1 MNTRSMQA
9 FASSRIK
16 SETVYLDYPVFV
28 DSLDGSAVVTAT
40 LTACKAS
47 VNDLNSNDIQR
58 LEKAGI
64 IIKQGVTIV
73 IHSAPYEYEPEGIT
87 YSGKNYRPVNWA
99 VTTENGNITVV
110 TTCEEISIPAASI

>member
-9 FASSRIK
+9 FAASRIK

-28 DSLDGSAVVTAT
+28 DSLDGSAVVTPSST
-40 LTACKAS
+40 PCQAS

-58 LEKAGI
+58 LEKVGI

-73 IHSAPYEYEPEGIT
+73 IHSAPYEYEPENIT
-87 YSGKNYRPVNWA
+87 YSGKNYRPVNWS

-110 TTCEEISIPAASI
+110 TTCEEISIPAATV

>member
-1 MNTRSMQA
+1 MNTRSMHA
-9 FASSRIK
+9 FAASRIK
-16 SETVYLDYPVFV
+16 SETVYLNYPTFV
-28 DSLDGSAVVTAT
+28 DSGDGSAVVTASAT
-40 LTACKAS
+40 PCQAS

-73 IHSAPYEYEPEGIT
+73 IHSAPYDYEPEGIT
-87 YSGKNYRPVNWA
+87 YGDKSYRPVNWA
-99 VTTENGNITVV
+99 VTTENENITVV

>member
-9 FASSRIK
+9 FAASRIK
-16 SETVYLDYPVFV
+16 TDTVYLNYPVFV
-28 DSLDGSAVVTAT
+28 DSGDGSSVVTPSST
-40 LTACKAS
+40 PCQAS

-73 IHSAPYEYEPEGIT
+73 IHSAPYDYEPEGIT

-110 TTCEEISIPAASI
+110 TTCEEVSIPAATV

>member
-16 SETVYLDYPVFV
+16 TDTVYLNYPVFV
-28 DSLDGSAVVTAT
+28 DSLDGSAVVTASST
-40 LTACKAS
+40 PCQAS

-58 LEKAGI
+58 LEKTGI

-73 IHSAPYEYEPEGIT
+73 LHSAPYSHEPENIV

-110 TTCEEISIPAASI
+110 TTCEEVSIPAATV

>member
-9 FASSRIK
+9 FAASRIK
-16 SETVYLDYPVFV
+16 TDTVYLNYPVFV
-28 DSLDGSAVVTAT
+28 DSGDGSSVVTPSST
-40 LTACKAS
+40 PCQAS

-73 IHSAPYEYEPEGIT
+73 LHSAPYSHEPENVI
-87 YSGKNYRPVNWA
+87 YNDKNYRPVNWA

-110 TTCEEISIPAASI
+110 TTCEEISIPAATS

>member
-1 MNTRSMQA
+1 MQTRNMQA
-9 FASSRIK
+9 FAASRIK
-16 SETVYLDYPVFV
+16 TDTVYLNYPTYS
-28 DSLDGSAVVTAT
+28 DSGDGSAVVTAT

-73 IHSAPYEYEPEGIT
+73 IHSAPSADEPENIT

-99 VTTENGNITVV
+99 VSEENDNITVDLSL
-110 TTCEEISIPAASI
+110 ISSFFFIRLP

>member
-1 MNTRSMQA
+1 MNTRSMHA
-9 FASSRIK
+9 FAASRIK
-16 SETVYLDYPVFV
+16 SETVYLNYPTFV
-28 DSLDGSAVVTAT
+28 DSGDGSAVVTTTSTPCA
-40 LTACKAS
+40 AS

-73 IHSAPYEYEPEGIT
+73 IHSAPSADEPEGII

-99 VTTENGNITVV
+99 VTQENDNITVV
-110 TTCEEISIPAASI
+110 TNCEEISIPAAT

>member
-28 DSLDGSAVVTAT
+28 DSLDGSAVVTASST
-40 LTACKAS
+40 PCQAS

-73 IHSAPYEYEPEGIT
+73 LHSAPYSHEPENIV

-110 TTCEEISIPAASI
+110 TTCEEVSIPAATA

>member
-16 SETVYLDYPVFV
+16 TDTVYLNYPVFV
-28 DSLDGSAVVTAT
+28 DSLDGSAVVTASST
-40 LTACKAS
+40 PCQAS

-73 IHSAPYEYEPEGIT
+73 LHSAPYSHEPENIV

-110 TTCEEISIPAASI
+110 TTCEEVSIPAATV

>member
-9 FASSRIK
+9 FAASRIK
-16 SETVYLDYPVFV
+16 TDTVYLNYPVFV
-28 DSLDGSAVVTAT
+28 DSGDGSAVVTPSST
-40 LTACKAS
+40 PCQAS

-73 IHSAPYEYEPEGIT
+73 LHSAPYSHEPENIV

-110 TTCEEISIPAASI
+110 TTCEEVSIPAATV